1 MKKALTLLLAV
12 LLCLVSSAQIVNRL
26 KVDKSSFERYARGRM
41 QPYSEENLPIADSLY
56 SDGVRKD
63 DYRLKCLGLALEFPV
78 RYTMGQYDR
87 MDAAVAEFKA
97 LARARKDIRSFYFPV
112 MHEYCQYLVLEDRA
126 PEAML
131 EARDMERIATT
142 EGVYSGLMYSHRIV
156 GLIQS
161 YRENH
166 YLAVNNFEAAIKFCE
181 EAHYEQDLP
190 NLYILVAQENI
201 KMQDFA
207 AADKYCSLA
216 EEYQEYAPDIRI
228 KCLMVRAVL
237 YYSQGLYE
245 DFRRCYEQL
254 EADRRYPHQADIDA
268 RLKLDI
274 CYLRSKGMLAEALT
288 LAESLGTEHDRFEQ
302 KHSILAEM
310 GDFDD
315 AYVQLSGLLAAKDS
329 IYIKVQNEDLAI
341 LDAEMNNA
349 QLREQARILR
359 AHNQITV
366 LAAFMIMFAIAFVSI
381 LLHQWRLRDEMER
394 MKKHNAEM
402 LEIRRAFQQALEA
415 KETENAIKIKILQN
429 RKSPTIKL

>member
-1 MKKALTLLLAV
+1 MKRALTLLLAV

-26 KVDKSSFERYARGRM
+26 KVDKNSFERYAWGRM
-41 QPYSEENLPIADSLY
+41 QPYSEDNLAIADSLY
-56 SDGVRKD
+56 SEGVRKD

-78 RYTMGQYDR
+78 RFTKGEYDR
-87 MDAAVAEFKA
+87 VDAAVAEIKT
-97 LARARKDIRSFYFPV
+97 LTRGRKDIRPFYFPV
-112 MHEYCQYLVLEDRA
+112 LHEYCQYLVLEDRA

-142 EGVYSGLMYSHRIV
+142 EGVFSGLMYSHRIV

-161 YRENH
+161 YRDNH
-166 YLAVNNFEAAIKFCE
+166 YLAISNFESAIRFCE

-190 NLYILVAQENI
+190 NLYILVAQESI

-216 EEYQEYAPDIRI
+216 EGYQEYAPDIKI

-237 YYSQGLYE
+237 NYAQGLYD

-254 EADRRYPHQADIDA
+254 TADRRYPHLADIDA

-274 CYLRSKGMLAEALT
+274 CYLRSKGMLADALT
-288 LAESLGTEHDRFEQ
+288 LAESLGTEHDRLEQ
-302 KHSILAEM
+302 KHSIFADM
-310 GDFDD
+310 GKYND
-315 AYVQLSGLLAAKDS
+315 AYVQLSGLMAAKDS

-341 LDAEMNNA
+341 LEAEMDNA

-366 LAAFMIMFAIAFVSI
+366 LAAFMVMFAIAFVSI
-381 LLHQWRLRDEMER
+381 LLHQWHLREEMEH

-402 LEIRRAFQQALEA
+402 LNVRRAFQQALKA
-415 KETENAIKIKILQN
+415 KETENDIKIKILQN
-429 RKSPTIKL
+429 RKSSTFTL